1 MLASFYNIS
10 TESAFEKLQAG
21 IFSGRVL
28 PHDKVIYHANPSN
41 LWELFIYKDNH
52 KQRLDKVEKQI
63 LIKDIFGNTSS
74 NVQRLSRKGVHA
86 SAWKWGESL
95 KRIVI

>member
-1 MLASFYNIS
+1 LLASFYNIS

-52 KQRLDKVEKQI
+52 KQRLDKV
-63 LIKDIFGNTSS
+63 
-74 NVQRLSRKGVHA
+74 A
-86 SAWKWGESL
+86 
-95 KRIVI
+95 